1 MRRIRILVGIIVLA
15 LLTAGA
21 PGLASRS
28 TPPPPGVTSEVVA
41 RSAPSILTAYGTAED
56 IEKRAAERGL
66 ARVERSEIRSLELA
80 PTAGSGPNRL
90 SLAGSEDYVQH
101 LYYSGSGETSWSG
114 SWVRTWYDFT
124 HARVDWGDCGGWCIT
139 AYINGT
145 TKTAW
150 YGWDPYFSDAIQL
163 TERWRF
169 RGLGVSASVSASGV
183 GAGFSSA
190 GDEVTFN
197 SGWVDTAGWAWRL
210 QNKYSGVRGRT
221 YVTMWGVDDTPTG
234 SHRFGYQIVT
244 ATANGGITWQPPDY

>member
-1 MRRIRILVGIIVLA
+1 MKGIRVLVGIIVLA
-15 LLTAGA
+15 VLAAGA
-21 PGLASRS
+21 PGLASMK
-28 TPPPPGVTSEVVA
+28 TPPPPGVVSEVVA
-41 RSAPSILTAYGTAED
+41 RSAGSTLIAYGTAED
-56 IEKRAAERGL
+56 LEKGDAERGL
-66 ARVERSEIRSLELA
+66 ARLDRSDTRSRELA
-80 PTAGSGPNRL
+80 PAAGPGANRL
-90 SLAGSEDYVQH
+90 APAGSENYVQH
-101 LYYSGSGETSWSG
+101 LYYSGSGETAWAG
-114 SWVRTWYDFT
+114 SRMRTWYDFT

-150 YGWDPYFSDAIQL
+150 YGWNPYFSDAIQL
-163 TERWRF
+163 TERWKF
-169 RGLGVSASVSASGV
+169 RGLGVSASVSAGGI

-210 QNKYSGVRGRT
+210 QNKYSGVRGKT
-221 YVTMWGVDDTPTG
+221 HVTMWGVDDTATG